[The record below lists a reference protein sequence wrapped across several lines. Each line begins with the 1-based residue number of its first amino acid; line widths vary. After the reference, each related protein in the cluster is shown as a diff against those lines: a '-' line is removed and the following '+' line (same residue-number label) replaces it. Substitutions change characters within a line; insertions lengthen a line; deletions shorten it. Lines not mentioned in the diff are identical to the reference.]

1 MNLYEAQKYTKK
13 KDEEMYRK
21 MANKSNAVMG
31 RENDM
36 KITKKNTCI
45 SPEKEYEGFVT
56 MNQPNKE
63 DAVVVLSTGIARK
76 LLHEGYQIM
85 DIKPHKQ
92 QKSRTVFV
100 FIREG
105 NIEQRISDLR
115 LLEEKKSFHI

>member
-1 MNLYEAQKYTKK
+1 MNLYEAMMHTQKRDITMKESCLQNNGSNVCKTKEVK
-13 KDEEMYRK
+13 
-21 MANKSNAVMG
+21 
-31 RENDM
+31 
-36 KITKKNTCI
+36 
-45 SPEKEYEGFVT
+45 

-105 NIEQRISDLR
+105 NIEQRISDLH
-115 LLEEKKSFHI
+115 LLEERKSFHI

>member
-1 MNLYEAQKYTKK
+1 MNQW
-13 KDEEMYRK
+13 
-21 MANKSNAVMG
+21 NVS
-31 RENDM
+31 
-36 KITKKNTCI
+36 
-45 SPEKEYEGFVT
+45 EKEKESQ
-56 MNQPNKE
+56 NNRE

-76 LLHEGYQIM
+76 LLHEGYQII